1 MKKVTLVIFGLSLM
15 AFSATFNSCKKGSI
29 VSTGEVSATFN
40 SFRKGSI
47 VSTGDVS
54 ITNVVK
60 SKFTSAVTISTS
72 GSGRKSSITLK
83 SNGLPDH
90 KTPYWGIGNPLYEPF
105 PNGHNHNVNTAM
117 VAQTYAMTIRT
128 NPDEAKIKEATSRG
142 EIGMALNGVAIFNDR
157 EAGNVPLEAM
167 TLTTFDYSGAHPAP
181 GKNYHYHTTGR
192 YTSVDDAKLIGFL
205 RDGFPIYGR
214 KDTTG
219 VYPNLDAYGGHT
231 GPTQDF
237 PDGIYHYHASNVNY
251 LSSGYYIL
259 KAGRYYGRKGTF
271 TN

>member
-1 MKKVTLVIFGLSLM
+1 MNKVKFSIFGLSVLVL
-15 AFSATFNSCKKGSI
+15 SVTFHSCKKDNISSGSI
-29 VSTGEVSATFN
+29 ISNGAVSVTSV
-40 SFRKGSI
+40 I
-47 VSTGDVS
+47 L
-54 ITNVVK
+54 

-72 GSGRKSSITLK
+72 GSGISSGITLK

-90 KTPYWGIGNPLYEPF
+90 KTPYWGSGNALYEPF
-105 PNGHNHNVNTAM
+105 PSGHAPNVNTEM
-117 VAQTYAMTIRT
+117 IAQNYAMTIPT
-128 NPDEAKIKEATSRG
+128 NPNEASSKEATSLG
-142 EIGMALNGVAIFNDR
+142 EIGMTLNGVAIFNDR
-157 EAGNVPLEAM
+157 EGGNISLDAM

-219 VYPNLDAYGGHT
+219 AYPTLDTYGGHT

-237 PDGIYHYHASNVNY
+237 PSGIYHYHASNINY
-251 LSSGYYIL
+251 LNSGYYIL
-259 KAGRYYGRKGTF
+259 KAGSYYGTKGTF
-271 TN
+271 TR